1 MQSWGGV
8 IASDIAL
15 NGVFTVFEAI
25 RIASD
30 DRKLYLMYDEG
41 LKSIQTNL
49 ITQNEKQV
57 DINYPFMK
65 KRTNFSKP
73 KYDNINF
80 VIIILESFDKDLM
93 DLYPEAVPFFNNELK
108 PKGIYFSNA
117 FSSGRRSL
125 MALQSLMLSIPYI
138 HGLPPLNNGLE
149 NKEFMRIG
157 NLLNQNNYHSIYIAN
172 EGKNEERIS
181 ELIKYFNI
189 SEFYSKEDIPVL
201 HEYPAFE
208 KGYDLDALEFFHNK
222 INNINNKFIGFFWTT
237 STHLPYNQILSK
249 ELKIFD
255 GDNSTEQYL
264 NRLRYSDYALQ
275 NFFEKSKKESWFKN
289 TVFILVPDHRAVIG
303 DRKPTRENIGEE
315 YFSSFIL
322 LYAPYILE
330 PIQSQLYCNIGDI
343 IPTIIDLAHIE
354 TEYASFYTSLFD
366 TKRKNFTFIYGEDNN
381 IYTFAP
387 NHRGVININNPAL
400 DNISDIDKTALS
412 LGEII
417 YSVVKSNKFITK

>member
-1 MQSWGGV
+1 MQSGGG

-15 NGVFTVFEAI
+15 NGVFTVFEAM
-25 RIASD
+25 RTASD
-30 DRKLYLMYDEG
+30 DRKLYFSYDEG
-41 LKSIQTNL
+41 LKNIQTNL
-49 ITQNEKQV
+49 ITHNEKQV
-57 DINYPFMK
+57 NIYYPFMK
-65 KRTNFSKP
+65 KRINYSKP

-108 PKGIYFSNA
+108 PKGVYFSNA

-125 MALQSLMLSIPYI
+125 MGLQSLMLSIPYI

-157 NLLNQNNYHSIYIAN
+157 NLLNQNNYHTIYIAN

-208 KGYDLDALEFFHNK
+208 KGYDLDALEFFHDK
-222 INNINNKFIGFFWTT
+222 INNINNNFIGFFWTT

-264 NRLRYSDYALQ
+264 NRLRYSDYALE
-275 NFFEKSKKESWFKN
+275 NFFEKSKK
-289 TVFILVPDHRAVIG
+289 V
-303 DRKPTRENIGEE
+303 
-315 YFSSFIL
+315 
-322 LYAPYILE
+322 
-330 PIQSQLYCNIGDI
+330 
-343 IPTIIDLAHIE
+343 
-354 TEYASFYTSLFD
+354 
-366 TKRKNFTFIYGEDNN
+366 
-381 IYTFAP
+381 
-387 NHRGVININNPAL
+387 
-400 DNISDIDKTALS
+400 
-412 LGEII
+412 
-417 YSVVKSNKFITK
+417 